1 MTHKISV
8 LHQDK
13 KFDFSLRPKKLT
25 EFYGQIQLKERLDL
39 FLRAAVQREEV
50 PGHCLFYGPPGLGK
64 TSLAHIMANTIG
76 KGLVIASGPQLL
88 KPADLIGLLTGLQE
102 GDVFFIDE
110 IHRMGKT
117 AEEYLY
123 PAMEDFKVDIT
134 LDSGPGARSVRL
146 DLAPFTLVG
155 ATTRAGMLSE
165 PLRTR
170 FAFTGR
176 VDYYDDEE
184 LVSILSRSAQL
195 LAIEANKEAL
205 LEIAKRARGTPRLAN
220 NLLRWVRD
228 FAQMRE
234 GNCIN
239 SVVAEKALAM
249 LLIDNL
255 GLNEIDI
262 KLLSVMIDFYQGG
275 PVGMK
280 TLAMAVGEDVRT
292 LEDMYEP
299 FLILK
304 GLIQR
309 TARGRVATPLAYQH
323 LNRNPKDRWGEE

>member
-1 MTHKISV
+1 
-8 LHQDK
+8 
-13 KFDFSLRPKKLT
+13 
-25 EFYGQIQLKERLDL
+25 
-39 FLRAAVQREEV
+39 
-50 PGHCLFYGPPGLGK
+50 
-64 TSLAHIMANTIG
+64 
-76 KGLVIASGPQLL
+76 
-88 KPADLIGLLTGLQE
+88 
-102 GDVFFIDE
+102 
-110 IHRMGKT
+110 
-117 AEEYLY
+117 
-123 PAMEDFKVDIT
+123 
-134 LDSGPGARSVRL
+134 
-146 DLAPFTLVG
+146 
-155 ATTRAGMLSE
+155 MLSE

-176 VDYYDDEE
+176 VDYYTDED
-184 LVSILSRSAQL
+184 LVSILSRSSQL
-195 LAIEANKEAL
+195 LSIEANQETL
-205 LEIAKRARGTPRLAN
+205 LEIARRARGTPRLAN

-239 SVVAEKALAM
+239 SAVAEKALAM

-304 GLIQR
+304 GLVQR
-309 TARGRVATPLAYQH
+309 TARGRVATPLAYEH

>member
-1 MTHKISV
+1 
-8 LHQDK
+8 
-13 KFDFSLRPKKLT
+13 
-25 EFYGQIQLKERLDL
+25 
-39 FLRAAVQREEV
+39 
-50 PGHCLFYGPPGLGK
+50 
-64 TSLAHIMANTIG
+64 
-76 KGLVIASGPQLL
+76 
-88 KPADLIGLLTGLQE
+88 
-102 GDVFFIDE
+102 
-110 IHRMGKT
+110 MGKT

-195 LAIEANKEAL
+195 LDIEANKEAL